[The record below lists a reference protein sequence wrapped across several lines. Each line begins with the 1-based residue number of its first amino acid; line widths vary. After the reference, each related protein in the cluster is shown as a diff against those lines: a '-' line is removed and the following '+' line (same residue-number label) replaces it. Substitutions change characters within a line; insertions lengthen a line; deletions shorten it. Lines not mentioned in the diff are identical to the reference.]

1 MWGVPRPGKWF
12 AALHSLP
19 QNDPLSAVES
29 RLAECRKRLGDF
41 RDTQWE
47 TVAKP
52 WEGCV
57 AWRAQSVS
65 KAREGK
71 DESWGEY
78 RLNSEVVR
86 GRRCSLRWDA
96 GTTGCPRGRDQVVK
110 EDSPDRG
117 LPQPHP
123 SALYVQQLL
132 SHSLILLSVSE
143 LCVFL

>member
-1 MWGVPRPGKWF
+1 MILYQYLKVGCQNVGKD
-12 AALHSLP
+12 LEISVT
-19 QNDPLSAVES
+19 LS
-29 RLAECRKRLGDF
+29 
-41 RDTQWE
+41 E

-65 KAREGK
+65 KPREGK

-78 RLNSEVVR
+78 RLNSEAVG
-86 GRRCSLRWDA
+86 GRKCSLRWDA
-96 GTTGCPRGRDQVVK
+96 VTTECPRGRDQVVK
-110 EDSPDRG
+110 EDSPDCG
-117 LPQPHP
+117 LPQPHT

-132 SHSLILLSVSE
+132 SHSLIILSVSE